1 MKNPNISKAALLTVA
16 AASLGLAACN
26 SPAEEAADHRADAI
40 EAEAEATA
48 DALDAQADAM
58 PAGPAK
64 EAVENKADAV
74 EATGEAKADA
84 VRP

>member
-1 MKNPNISKAALLTVA
+1 MKNPNISKAAMFAVA

-26 SPAEEAADHRADAI
+26 SPAEEAADKRADAI
-40 EAEAEATA
+40 EAEADAHS

-64 EAVENKADAV
+64 EAVEAKADAV

-84 VRP
+84 VAP